1 MVRAILSAVV
11 GYILMVAISI
21 AGVAATWFG
30 LGPRFAFV
38 GETNQASLG
47 WSLLQLGCGC
57 IAAIAAGALT
67 TKLAGKEHA
76 KGLQIFVAML
86 VFLGLLSLITT
97 TYSNP
102 TELPPGKTIDT
113 LSFSEAGQY
122 ARSPLW
128 YLIAI
133 IFVVCAGAKIG
144 SLVSVSREPK
154 AA

>member
-1 MVRAILSAVV
+1 
-11 GYILMVAISI
+11 
-21 AGVAATWFG
+21 
-30 LGPRFAFV
+30 
-38 GETNQASLG
+38 
-47 WSLLQLGCGC
+47 
-57 IAAIAAGALT
+57 
-67 TKLAGKEHA
+67 
-76 KGLQIFVAML
+76 ML